1 MWLLL
6 VMLMKETDH
15 RDKEVGKPIYTYIIN
30 LKVTLSGCLSVC
42 LSITLSRINR
52 CTDFN
57 EICH

>member
-30 LKVTLSGCLSVC
+30 LKVTLSGCLSHSAC
-42 LSITLSRINR
+42 PLR
-52 CTDFN
+52 F
-57 EICH
+57 HG